1 MRRGVSAVDLDPTS
15 IVSER
20 DFILA
25 VGTFDGVHLGH
36 RYLVQQ
42 VIRRARERGCL
53 SGAITFH
60 PHPRAV
66 VTGQAV
72 QFLCTLDERLALL
85 RGLGLDAVVALAFTT
100 DLARLSALDFMS
112 LLCESVR
119 VRELWV
125 GSDFALG
132 CGREGT
138 VTRLAEIG
146 YTLGYEVHGVAP
158 LAIQGQTVSST
169 RIRELIGQG
178 EVEAAA
184 RLLARQ
190 HHVTGI
196 AMPGGRGDQR
206 LGLLTAS
213 VAVSDGLAVPA
224 NGSYLARVCSGE
236 QQWSA
241 NVRVEPSLVGAAPR
255 LEVSPPD
262 VPAELCGQPLRVEFV
277 RRLRQ
282 IVQTERVSAPREKLR
297 AQSPVVCPA

>member
-158 LAIQGQTVSST
+158 LAVQGQTVSST